1 MEAQEIAQN
10 YEGNQEH
17 EDTAPAKRAPAKSL
31 KKSLMDIMKKINCEN
46 AELSKTNL

>member
-17 EDTAPAKRAPAKSL
+17 EDTAPAKEAPTKS
-31 KKSLMDIMKKINCEN
+31 
-46 AELSKTNL
+46 

>member
-17 EDTAPAKRAPAKSL
+17 EDTAPAKKHQQ
-31 KKSLMDIMKKINCEN
+31 KKHQQNSKKK
-46 AELSKTNL
+46 AWRR

>member
-17 EDTAPAKRAPAKSL
+17 EDTAPAKSTS
-31 KKSLMDIMKKINCEN
+31 KKSTNKILRKKPEGDNGKN
-46 AELSKTNL
+46 QL